1 MRGVRA
7 VSLVLLLAGG
17 TAACGIPADE
27 SPREITQERP
37 DDLVPDA
44 PVTSDGQ
51 TLLVDLYFTRF
62 DGSRDKIV
70 PIERAVPTG
79 GSSSRPTP
87 ATVLET
93 LLGGSTE
100 ADREEHNVVSKIPDG
115 TVLDGQPEL
124 DDGGV
129 LTVNLTDAI
138 NGVQGDGARLA
149 YGQMVCTADDLD
161 EVDGVLFTVDDLP
174 VQAPTGS
181 GDTSGEPLTCESYAN
196 LLEPPEE

>member
-1 MRGVRA
+1 MRRGRIASVA
-7 VSLVLLLAGG
+7 LLLAGG
-17 TAACGIPADE
+17 TAACGIPADDA
-27 SPREITQERP
+27 PRSITQEQP
-37 DDLVPDA
+37 DDLVPEV

-93 LLGGSTE
+93 LLGGATE
-100 ADREEHNVVSKIPDG
+100 ADRQDQNVVSKIPDG

-124 DDGGV
+124 DAEGV
-129 LTVNLTDAI
+129 LTVNLTEAI

-149 YGQMVCTADDLD
+149 YGQMVCTAVDLD
-161 EVDGVLFTVDDLP
+161 EVDGVLFTVDDQP
-174 VQAPTGS
+174 VQAPTGD
-181 GDTSGEPLTCESYAN
+181 GDTTGEPLTCESYAN
-196 LLEPPEE
+196 LLEPSAD

>member
-1 MRGVRA
+1 MRHARA
-7 VSLVLLLAGG
+7 LSVALLLAGG
-17 TAACGIPADE
+17 TAACGIPADDA
-27 SPREITQERP
+27 PRSITQDQT
-37 DDLVPDA
+37 DDVVPDA
-44 PVTSDGQ
+44 PVTSDGR

-70 PIERAVPTG
+70 PLERAVPTG

-100 ADREEHNVVSKIPDG
+100 ADRDEHNVVTKIPDG

-124 DDGGV
+124 DADGV

-138 NGVQGDGARLA
+138 NGVQSDGARLA

-161 EVDGVLFTVDDLP
+161 EVDGVRFTVDGQP
-174 VQAPTGS
+174 VQAPTGD

-196 LLEPPEE
+196 LIEPLEE